1 MTIQTNSLPIQL
13 NAPAAPAQNLR
24 ANTPGTL
31 DGVNF
36 GAALTRQI
44 EQRQMEQRQTPVQP
58 QAQAHPNMAPH
69 QGVAGPKPQ
78 AAAKLAANEA
88 KPAPREAAKQPARDT
103 ADAPDKAD
111 TATATKAAEKSAAV
125 EARSTDEAATSP
137 DARAADAVVD
147 MMALVASFNQMQ
159 QAAAAV
165 PPVAQAAATQS
176 DALLAG
182 MQGKLGDGAE
192 PLLRLDADADLASLT
207 DAPQDKAA
215 PGIDLRALDLAKAGD
230 AAKLSLDTDALTTD
244 APQEKAQPGI
254 DLRALDLAK
263 AGGTAKLPVDSG
275 DFAAKLRD
283 SAAQAAS
290 LKDAP
295 ASTEALTSLT
305 AQATALQTAQAS
317 GSVPTDRLSA
327 RVGTPAWDNQ
337 VGQKVIWMVGGADQS
352 ATLELNPPDLGPV
365 QVVLN
370 VSNDLASV
378 TFSSQQLE
386 VRQALE
392 NALPRLREM
401 MSESGIAL
409 GNATVNAGAEGRQ
422 GQDGQGSG
430 RPGSGGGSGDGGDS
444 TNAELT
450 PRQRT
455 SVLGGA
461 GAVDTFA

>member
-1 MTIQTNSLPIQL
+1 MTMHTNSLPIQL
-13 NAPAAPAQNLR
+13 NAPAAPAQTTR
-24 ANTPGTL
+24 ANSNGNV

-36 GAALTRQI
+36 GATLTRQI
-44 EQRQMEQRQTPVQP
+44 EQRQMEQRQAPIRP
-58 QAQAHPNMAPH
+58 QAQPNVAP
-69 QGVAGPKPQ
+69 QQAVAGPKPQ
-78 AAAKLAANEA
+78 AAAKPAANDA
-88 KPAPREAAKQPARDT
+88 KPAPRVAEKQPARET
-103 ADAPDKAD
+103 AQADAPGKAD
-111 TATATKAAEKSAAV
+111 SAKATAAEDKTAAAESETEDATTSA
-125 EARSTDEAATSP
+125 
-137 DARAADAVVD
+137 DAKAADAVVD
-147 MMALVASFNQMQ
+147 MLALVASFNQVQ

-165 PPVAQAAATQS
+165 VPAAPQSTAAQA

-182 MQGKLGDGAE
+182 MQGKPGDGAE
-192 PLLRLDADADLASLT
+192 PLV
-207 DAPQDKAA
+207 K
-215 PGIDLRALDLAKAGD
+215 
-230 AAKLSLDTDALTTD
+230 LDTDALTTD
-244 APQEKAQPGI
+244 APQEKAQAGI

-263 AGGTAKLPVDSG
+263 AGEAAKLPADSG

-290 LKDAP
+290 HDAP
-295 ASTEALTSLT
+295 ASTEASMNLT
-305 AQATALQTAQAS
+305 AQASALQTAQAA
-317 GSVPTDRLSA
+317 GSVPSDRLSA

-337 VGQKVIWMVGGADQS
+337 VGQKVIWMVGGEDQS

-409 GNATVNAGAEGRQ
+409 GNASVNAGAEGRQ
-422 GQDGQGSG
+422 GQDGQGGG
-430 RPGSGGGSGDGGDS
+430 RQGGGSGNGNGGDGS
-444 TNAELT
+444 IAEVT

-455 SVLGGA
+455 SILGGA

>member
-1 MTIQTNSLPIQL
+1 MQTNSLPIQL

-24 ANTPGTL
+24 TNTPGNT

-36 GAALTRQI
+36 SAALTRQI
-44 EQRQMEQRQTPVQP
+44 EQRQLEQRQA
-58 QAQAHPNMAPH
+58 QAQPAMAPR
-69 QGVAGPKPQ
+69 QAVAGPKPQ
-78 AAAKLAANEA
+78 PGSTPPATEA
-88 KPAPREAAKQPARDT
+88 KAAPREAVKQAARESEHPAVTKEAGAEKAAGTEDT
-103 ADAPDKAD
+103 AVAAKGDGSEEQATSDDA
-111 TATATKAAEKSAAV
+111 KAADS
-125 EARSTDEAATSP
+125 
-137 DARAADAVVD
+137 VVD
-147 MMALVASFNQMQ
+147 MLALVASFNQAQ
-159 QAAAAV
+159 QVAPAA
-165 PPVAQAAATQS
+165 PQTPGAQA

-182 MQGKLGDGAE
+182 LKGNMKDGADPLVKLG
-192 PLLRLDADADLASLT
+192 ADTALAALT
-207 DAPQDKAA
+207 DAAQDKAE

-230 AAKLSLDTDALTTD
+230 AAKL
-244 APQEKAQPGI
+244 
-254 DLRALDLAK
+254 
-263 AGGTAKLPVDSG
+263 PVEAA
-275 DFAAKLRD
+275 DFTAKLRD

-290 LKDAP
+290 LKDTP
-295 ASTEALTSLT
+295 ASAEALTSLT
-305 AQATALQTAQAS
+305 AQASALQTAQAA

-370 VSNDLASV
+370 VSNDMASV

-430 RPGSGGGSGDGGDS
+430 RPGGGSGGKGNGGDS
-444 TNAELT
+444 SVAEVT

-455 SVLGGA
+455 RILGGA

>member
-1 MTIQTNSLPIQL
+1 MHTNSLPIQL
-13 NAPAAPAQNLR
+13 NVTIAPAQNPR
-24 ANTPGTL
+24 VPAPGNL

-36 GAALTRQI
+36 GATLTRQI
-44 EQRQMEQRQTPVQP
+44 EQRQLEQRQAPVRP
-58 QAQAHPNMAPH
+58 QAQPQPNVAP
-69 QGVAGPKPQ
+69 QQAVAGPKPQ
-78 AAAKLAANEA
+78 AAAKPAANDA
-88 KPAPREAAKQPARDT
+88 RAAPRASEKQPAKET
-103 ADAPDKAD
+103 AQADAADKTDGAKA
-111 TATATKAAEKSAAV
+111 ATAEDKTAAAEGETEDATTSA
-125 EARSTDEAATSP
+125 
-137 DARAADAVVD
+137 DAKAADAVVD
-147 MMALVASFNQMQ
+147 MLALVASFNQVQ
-159 QAAAAV
+159 QPAV
-165 PPVAQAAATQS
+165 AVVPVAPQPVAAQA

-182 MQGKLGDGAE
+182 MQASLKDGAE
-192 PLLRLDADADLASLT
+192 PLVKLDT
-207 DAPQDKAA
+207 DALTTEAPQQKAEA
-215 PGIDLRALDLAKAGD
+215 GVDLRALDLAKAGE
-230 AAKLSLDTDALTTD
+230 AA
-244 APQEKAQPGI
+244 
-254 DLRALDLAK
+254 R
-263 AGGTAKLPVDSG
+263 LPADNG

-290 LKDAP
+290 LKEAP
-295 ASTEALTSLT
+295 ASTEASMSLT
-305 AQATALQTAQAS
+305 AQASALQTAQATS
-317 GSVPTDRLSA
+317 SVPTDRISA

-337 VGQKVIWMVGGADQS
+337 VGQKVIWMVGGEDQS

-409 GNATVNAGAEGRQ
+409 GNASVNAGAEGRQ

-430 RPGSGGGSGDGGDS
+430 RQGGGGGNGSGGDASI
-444 TNAELT
+444 AEVT

-455 SVLGGA
+455 SILGGA

>member
-1 MTIQTNSLPIQL
+1 MTMHTTNSLPIQL
-13 NAPAAPAQNLR
+13 NVTIAPAQNPR
-24 ANTPGTL
+24 VPTPGNL

-36 GAALTRQI
+36 GATLTRQI
-44 EQRQMEQRQTPVQP
+44 EQRQMEQRQAPIRP
-58 QAQAHPNMAPH
+58 QAQPQPNMAP
-69 QGVAGPKPQ
+69 QQAVAGPKPQ
-78 AAAKLAANEA
+78 AAAKPAANDA
-88 KPAPREAAKQPARDT
+88 KPAPRAAEKQPAKETAQADTPEKMDT
-103 ADAPDKAD
+103 AKATTAEDK
-111 TATATKAAEKSAAV
+111 TAAAESKTEDATTSA
-125 EARSTDEAATSP
+125 
-137 DARAADAVVD
+137 DAKAADAVVD
-147 MMALVASFNQMQ
+147 MLALVASFNQVQ

-165 PPVAQAAATQS
+165 VPAALPSTAAQADT
-176 DALLAG
+176 LLAG

-192 PLLRLDADADLASLT
+192 PLVKLDTDALTT
-207 DAPQDKAA
+207 DAPQQKAE
-215 PGIDLRALDLAKAGD
+215 PGIDLRALDLAKAGE
-230 AAKLSLDTDALTTD
+230 A
-244 APQEKAQPGI
+244 
-254 DLRALDLAK
+254 
-263 AGGTAKLPVDSG
+263 AKLPVDSG

-283 SAAQAAS
+283 SAAQAA
-290 LKDAP
+290 LHDAP

-305 AQATALQTAQAS
+305 AQASALQTAQAA
-317 GSVPTDRLSA
+317 GSVPSDRLSA

-409 GNATVNAGAEGRQ
+409 GNASVNAGAEGRQ

-430 RPGSGGGSGDGGDS
+430 RQGGGSGNGNGGDGS
-444 TNAELT
+444 IAEVT

-455 SVLGGA
+455 SILGGA